1 MVLTM
6 PTLKKITEDLQIEA
20 PTLLQIADYL
30 RDSGV
35 EDDLYV
41 AYDLDAY
48 EDSKD
53 LDDSNN

>member
-1 MVLTM
+1 M

-20 PTLLQIADYL
+20 PTLLQITDYL

-48 EDSKD
+48 EDSED
-53 LDDSNN
+53 LDDNNN